1 MSEYRI
7 QDSETSFLNSEF
19 CILTSDIFAAPT
31 TNHMRTLLFLT
42 ILAAACARQP
52 APTPTPSAPQITTAE
67 ALVTAMHDRY
77 DGTWYSTL
85 TFVQKNT
92 RYLAD
97 GRTDTSTWSETL
109 SLPGKLRIDVEPRA
123 NGNGNIYRN
132 DTVYVFNSGRLVRQA
147 RAPHPLL
154 LLGFDVY
161 FIPVDRTM
169 ATLREIG
176 FDLARMHESTWQGRP
191 AYVVG
196 AAPGDTRTRQFWID
210 RDRLVFVRLIEP
222 SRRDTTKTA
231 EIRFN
236 RYYKVGDAWLSPEV
250 EFLINGA
257 RDFLEEYTQI
267 KTDVPVDQAMFDP
280 GKWR

>member
-1 MSEYRI
+1 
-7 QDSETSFLNSEF
+7 
-19 CILTSDIFAAPT
+19 
-31 TNHMRTLLFLT
+31 MRTLLV
-42 ILAAACARQP
+42 LALLVSVSACAPQP
-52 APTPTPSAPQITTAE
+52 APAPSPVAPSITTAE
-67 ALVTAMHDRY
+67 QLVTAMHDRY
-77 DGTWYSTL
+77 AGKWYPTL

-97 GRTDTSTWSETL
+97 GRTDTSTWSEVL
-109 SLPGKLRIDVEPRA
+109 SFPGKLRIDVEPRA

-161 FIPVDRTM
+161 FIPVPRSI
-169 ATLREIG
+169 AGLREIG

-196 AAPGDTRTRQFWID
+196 AAPGDMRSRQFWID
-210 RDRLVFVRLIEP
+210 RDRLVFVRMIEP

-236 RYYKVGDAWLSPEV
+236 RYYEVGGGWLSPEV
-250 EFLINGA
+250 EFLIDGA
-257 RDFLEEYTQI
+257 RDFLEEYTEI
-267 KTDVPVDQAMFDP
+267 KTGTPVDEVMFDP

>member
-1 MSEYRI
+1 
-7 QDSETSFLNSEF
+7 
-19 CILTSDIFAAPT
+19 
-31 TNHMRTLLFLT
+31 MRYLVVVIT
-42 ILAAACARQP
+42 ILACAPPRPP
-52 APTPTPSAPQITTAE
+52 APAPSVPHYATAE
-67 ALVTAMHDRY
+67 DLITAMHARY
-77 DGTWYSTL
+77 AGKWYSTL

-97 GRTDTSTWSETL
+97 GRTDTSTWSEAL
-109 SLPGKLRIDVEPRA
+109 RLPGKLRIDVEPRA

-161 FIPVDRTM
+161 FIPVDRSL

-176 FDLARMHESTWQGRP
+176 FDLSRMHQGTWQGRP
-191 AYVVG
+191 AYIVG
-196 AAPGDTRTRQFWID
+196 AAPGDTRSRQFWID
-210 RDRLVFVRLIEP
+210 RDRLVFVRMIEP

-236 RYYKVGDAWLSPEV
+236 RYYAVGDAWLAPEV
-250 EFLINGA
+250 EFLIDGA
-257 RDFLEEYTQI
+257 RDFLEEYTEI
-267 KTDVPVDQAMFDP
+267 KTGVALNESLFDP

>member
-1 MSEYRI
+1 
-7 QDSETSFLNSEF
+7 
-19 CILTSDIFAAPT
+19 
-31 TNHMRTLLFLT
+31 MRSLPLALL
-42 ILAAACARQP
+42 IIACAPQPAP
-52 APTPTPSAPQITTAE
+52 APTPSVSGIATVEQ
-67 ALVTAMHDRY
+67 LVAAMHDRY
-77 DGTWYSTL
+77 AGKWYPTL

-92 RYLAD
+92 RYFAD
-97 GRTDTSTWSETL
+97 GRTDTSTWSEVL
-109 SLPGKLRIDVEPRA
+109 ALPGKLRIDVEPRA

-161 FIPVDRTM
+161 FIPVERSI

-176 FDLARMHESTWQGRP
+176 FDLSRMHESTWQGRP

-196 AAPGDTRTRQFWID
+196 AGPGDTRARQFWVD

-222 SRRDTTKTA
+222 SRRDTTRTA

-236 RYYKVGDAWLSPEV
+236 RYYQVGDAWLSPEV
-250 EFLINGA
+250 EFLIDGA
-257 RDFLEEYTQI
+257 RDFLEEYTEI
-267 KTDVPVDQAMFDP
+267 KTGVPVEEAMFDP
-280 GKWR
+280 ATWR

>member
-1 MSEYRI
+1 MR
-7 QDSETSFLNSEF
+7 
-19 CILTSDIFAAPT
+19 FALLVVLISACSTRPT
-31 TNHMRTLLFLT
+31 AT
-42 ILAAACARQP
+42 P
-52 APTPTPSAPQITTAE
+52 APSAPAISTAE
-67 ALVTAMHDRY
+67 QLVTAMHARY
-77 DGTWYSTL
+77 AGKWYPTF

-92 RYLAD
+92 RYLTE
-97 GRTDTSTWSETL
+97 GRTDTSTWTEAL
-109 SLPGKLRIDVEPRA
+109 SLPGRLRIDVEPRA

-161 FIPVDRTM
+161 FIPVERSM

-176 FDLARMHESTWQGRP
+176 FDLSRIHESTWQGRP

-196 AAPGDTRTRQFWID
+196 AAPGDTRARQFWID

-222 SRRDTTKTA
+222 SRRDTTKTS

-236 RYYKVGDAWLSPEV
+236 RYYQVGDAWLSPEV
-250 EFLINGA
+250 EFLIDGA
-257 RDFLEEYTQI
+257 RDFLEEYMQVRTG
-267 KTDVPVDQAMFDP
+267 VPLDDAMFDP
-280 GKWR
+280 ARWR

>member
-1 MSEYRI
+1 M
-7 QDSETSFLNSEF
+7 QKL
-19 CILTSDIFAAPT
+19 A
-31 TNHMRTLLFLT
+31 
-42 ILAAACARQP
+42 ILALLVSACAPQR
-52 APTPTPSAPQITTAE
+52 TPVPVPSAPRFATAE
-67 ALVTAMHDRY
+67 QLVSAMHDTY
-77 DGTWYSTL
+77 AGKWYPTL

-97 GRTDTSTWSETL
+97 GRTDTSTWTEVL

-123 NGNGNIYRN
+123 SGNGNIYRN
-132 DTVYVFNSGRLVRQA
+132 DTVYVFNSGRLVRQT

-161 FIPVDRTM
+161 FIPVERSM

-176 FDLARMHESTWQGRP
+176 FDLSRIHESTWQGRP

-196 AAPGDTRTRQFWID
+196 AAPGDTRARQFWVD

-236 RYYKVGDAWLSPEV
+236 RYYQVGNAWLSPEV
-250 EFLINGA
+250 EFLIDGA
-257 RDFLEEYTQI
+257 RDFFEEYTQI
-267 KTDVPVDQAMFDP
+267 RTGVPVDDATFDP
-280 GKWR
+280 ARWR

>member
-1 MSEYRI
+1 
-7 QDSETSFLNSEF
+7 
-19 CILTSDIFAAPT
+19 
-31 TNHMRTLLFLT
+31 MRTLLLVAIAT
-42 ILAAACARQP
+42 AACAPQPAP
-52 APTPTPSAPQITTAE
+52 APTPAAPSITTAE
-67 ALVTAMHDRY
+67 QLVTAMHDRY
-77 DGTWYSTL
+77 AGKWYPTL
-85 TFVQKNT
+85 AFVQKNT
-92 RYLAD
+92 RYLPD
-97 GRTDTSTWSETL
+97 GRTDTSTWSEVL

-161 FIPVDRTM
+161 FLPVERSL
-169 ATLREIG
+169 AGLREIG

-196 AAPGDTRTRQFWID
+196 ASAGDTHTRQFWID
-210 RDRLVFVRLIEP
+210 RDRLVFVRMIEP

-236 RYYKVGDAWLSPEV
+236 RYYQVGDAWLSPEV
-250 EFLINGA
+250 EFLIDGA
-257 RDFLEEYTQI
+257 RDFLEEYTEI
-267 KTDVPVDQAMFDP
+267 KTGVAVEDSVFDP
-280 GKWR
+280 SRWR

>member
-1 MSEYRI
+1 
-7 QDSETSFLNSEF
+7 
-19 CILTSDIFAAPT
+19 
-31 TNHMRTLLFLT
+31 MRNLI
-42 ILAAACARQP
+42 ILAMLVSACAPQPAP
-52 APTPTPSAPQITTAE
+52 APTPSSPAIATAE
-67 ALVTAMHDRY
+67 QLVTTMHDRY
-77 DGTWYSTL
+77 AGTWYSTL
-85 TFVQKNT
+85 MFVQKNT

-97 GRTDTSTWSETL
+97 GRTDTSTWSEVL
-109 SLPGKLRIDVEPRA
+109 SLPGKLRIDVEPRV

-161 FIPVDRTM
+161 FVPVERSI

-176 FDLARMHESTWQGRP
+176 FDLSRMHESTWQGRA

-196 AAPGDTRTRQFWID
+196 AASGDTRTRQFWID

-236 RYYKVGDAWLSPEV
+236 GYYEVGGAWLAPEV
-250 EFLINGA
+250 EFLIDGA
-257 RDFLEEYTQI
+257 RDFLEEYTEI
-267 KTDVPVDQAMFDP
+267 RTGVPVDEAVFDP
-280 GKWR
+280 ARWR

>member
-1 MSEYRI
+1 
-7 QDSETSFLNSEF
+7 
-19 CILTSDIFAAPT
+19 
-31 TNHMRTLLFLT
+31 MRTVLLGA
-42 ILAAACARQP
+42 ILIIACSTPRVP
-52 APTPTPSAPQITTAE
+52 APTPAVPHYATAE
-67 ALVTAMHDRY
+67 DLVRAMHDRY
-77 DGTWYSTL
+77 AGKWYSTL

-109 SLPGKLRIDVEPRA
+109 SLPGKLRIDVEPRE

-161 FIPVDRTM
+161 FIPVERSL

-176 FDLARMHESTWQGRP
+176 FDLSRMHQAAWQGRP

-196 AAPGDTRTRQFWID
+196 AAPGDTRSRQFWID
-210 RDRLVFVRLIEP
+210 RDRLVFVRMIEP

-236 RYYKVGDAWLSPEV
+236 RYYAVGDAWLAPEV
-250 EFLINGA
+250 EFLIDGA

-267 KTDVPVDQAMFDP
+267 RTDVAVDDALFDP
-280 GKWR
+280 AKWR

>member
-1 MSEYRI
+1 
-7 QDSETSFLNSEF
+7 
-19 CILTSDIFAAPT
+19 
-31 TNHMRTLLFLT
+31 MRTLLL
-42 ILAAACARQP
+42 LAISVSACAPQPVPTP
-52 APTPTPSAPQITTAE
+52 APAVPRITTAE
-67 ALVTAMHDRY
+67 QLVTAMHDRY
-77 DGTWYSTL
+77 AGKWYPTL

-92 RYLAD
+92 RYLGD

-132 DTVYVFNSGRLVRQA
+132 DTVYVFNNGRLVRQA

-161 FIPVDRTM
+161 FIPVQRSIV
-169 ATLREIG
+169 TLREMG
-176 FDLARMHESTWQGRP
+176 FDLSKMHESTWQGRA

-196 AAPGDTRTRQFWID
+196 AAPGDARTRQFWID

-222 SRRDTTKTA
+222 SRRDTTKTS

-236 RYYKVGDAWLSPEV
+236 RYYQVGDAWLSPEV
-250 EFLINGA
+250 EFLMDGA
-257 RDFLEEYTQI
+257 RDFLEEYTEI
-267 KTDVPVDQAMFDP
+267 KTGVPVGEGIFDP

>member
-1 MSEYRI
+1 
-7 QDSETSFLNSEF
+7 
-19 CILTSDIFAAPT
+19 
-31 TNHMRTLLFLT
+31 MRTLL
-42 ILAAACARQP
+42 LAAISVAACGGPQRPP
-52 APTPTPSAPQITTAE
+52 APGPAVPHYATAE
-67 ALVTAMHDRY
+67 DLITAMHARY
-77 DGTWYSTL
+77 AGKWYSTL

-92 RYLAD
+92 RYLAG
-97 GRTDTSTWSETL
+97 GRTDTSTWSEAL

-161 FIPVDRTM
+161 FIPVDRSL

-176 FDLARMHESTWQGRP
+176 FDLSRMHQGTWQGRP
-191 AYVVG
+191 AYIVG
-196 AAPGDTRTRQFWID
+196 AAPGDTRSRQFWID
-210 RDRLVFVRLIEP
+210 RDRLVFVRMIEP

-236 RYYKVGDAWLSPEV
+236 RYYAVGDAWLAPEV
-250 EFLINGA
+250 EFLIDGA
-257 RDFLEEYTQI
+257 RDFLEEYTEI
-267 KTDVPVDQAMFDP
+267 KTGVALNESLFDP

>member
-1 MSEYRI
+1 MP
-7 QDSETSFLNSEF
+7 FLL
-19 CILTSDIFAAPT
+19 ILT
-31 TNHMRTLLFLT
+31 FL
-42 ILAAACARQP
+42 IAACAPSPTP
-52 APTPTPSAPQITTAE
+52 APAPSPPLISTAE
-67 ALVTAMHDRY
+67 QLVTAMHDRY
-77 DGTWYSTL
+77 AGKWYPTL
-85 TFVQKNT
+85 AFVQKNT

-97 GRTDTSTWSETL
+97 GRTDTSTWSEVL

-132 DTVYVFNSGRLVRQA
+132 DTVYVFNNGRLVRQA

-161 FIPVDRTM
+161 FLPVERSI

-176 FDLARMHESTWQGRP
+176 FDLSRMHESTWQGRP

-196 AAPGDTRTRQFWID
+196 AAPGDTTARQFWID

-236 RYYKVGDAWLSPEV
+236 KYYRVGDAWLSPEV
-250 EFLINGA
+250 EFLIDGA
-257 RDFLEEYTQI
+257 RDFLEEYTLI
-267 KTDVPVDQAMFDP
+267 KTSVPVEERLFDP
-280 GKWR
+280 ATWRS